1 MKMHLHSCVSLRWR
15 LRVSARVL
23 GGGINSVT
31 SDNPMWTCPKCKQK
45 FVNKNQSHSCGNW
58 TVEEFLS
65 GKTDHSVKLFNSFL
79 DEFRTIGDFE
89 LHPVKTR
96 VALLTMIRFASINKI
111 GSDFVDGHLVL
122 VEPMEDD
129 CFRRVE
135 NLGDRFYVHHFR
147 ITDISQIR
155 ELRPFMK
162 KAYAVGQRDH
172 VRRA

>member
-1 MKMHLHSCVSLRWR
+1 
-15 LRVSARVL
+15 
-23 GGGINSVT
+23 
-31 SDNPMWTCPKCKQK
+31 MWICPKCKQK

-65 GKTDHSVKLFNSFL
+65 GKTEHSVTLFNSFL
-79 DEFRTIGDFE
+79 DEFRSIGDFE

-111 GSDFVDGHLVL
+111 GHNFIDGHLVL
-122 VEPMEDD
+122 VEAVEND

-147 ITDISQIR
+147 ITDVAQIKL
-155 ELRPFMK
+155 LRPFMK

-172 VRRA
+172 VKRA